1 MHRLLTKKHRDD
13 DQPKSTNKLRSFK
26 RNKSQPP
33 PASRPQVDLTQA
45 LPPTDDFRISLMM
58 PNLEKRFSVLR
69 DGERPE
75 QGQGPGV
82 NGIGYGALA
91 SGTMFS
97 DGKDGEFARAPPG
110 GAGLADI
117 TEVASIRSGSRAE
130 GSIDLAERPNVSQ
143 NEEYNGGVMNRPRHG
158 EGNVLFGGRQKVYR
172 INPAAGSSEDVG
184 ESPLS
189 PIGRGRMGGRALY
202 TDDLPASSGF
212 SKSPVD
218 KPPGRSQSPPPSNYN
233 LDRNTQ
239 SSTASGP
246 SSLTRS
252 STTAT
257 STSTN
262 SRNFTPNA
270 GFNQFNAATS
280 SKPRKL
286 IYEQALDRDVNER
299 ELNALE
305 NHRLAIMAQK
315 RTGSASPHPYSDEDE
330 KRRAMSPPVRSF
342 ARPFS
347 PPHNEPETRGRSRS
361 PAQGSRGSRQ
371 DDIDLESRDERQ
383 NTAPSSKPHTKDV
396 PFSFGFENRNEA
408 PKPSFPGLNTL
419 VNHYGLP
426 TPRPES
432 DEYQATNHQQS
443 APVAANGPTPS
454 PSPLTENYTR
464 DPSISQTS
472 ESNMEREQA
481 AYSISR
487 RSSASDLGAGA
498 TQQTTFFEASDS
510 EREMDD
516 GASSVYEDDPYMPFE
531 EVDDDPGFPNRNII
545 PAFNPQNPPMFAPIS
560 PPPFANQDVTPL
572 HDSDSPTLPPNA
584 GLSTMIR
591 QHLRSDSGISSI
603 YTPSMHIKV
612 SEPHHEPASIAQAMA
627 GWDNQYAD
635 YDEEAPFQSEA
646 AAEYNEP
653 KPKVS
658 LTELRKKESYEKT
671 QPEIQ
676 PEEQQNLLRS
686 PPMERNPS
694 ENTMMSAVDD
704 EADEWRTQLEEK
716 KRMLQQ
722 RLQEHSG
729 RNSPAPGY
737 ADSNDEHQKNSIL
750 KPGVLGNMLKG
761 KGSPAGSPGGRE
773 DAKAM
778 KTLGI
783 SPMLNQSKD
792 SFGRREDEE
801 EMLQERPEGKMRQMP
816 GRPDM
821 QPNDMRP
828 RGPGQLPRMPPH
840 GFPYGH
846 GSGPHQRPPQ
856 NGPQNQSLPSGP
868 RSFLPMTG
876 PPQHDSRKPPG
887 HIPIDSGMPTSSN
900 MHRDFVEQG
909 RNGPRP
915 GPPHGHR
922 GPPGGNGPE
931 HAEREFRPPH
941 DRPKDSRGPP
951 QQQGGR
957 SRTRSNA
964 QRPNNMPHQSP
975 PHTKINVRGRPSE
988 EEQRGRQRGP
998 STRGPGMNETG
1009 GVMTTVTAGPTP
1021 QPLNVEK
1028 KSQSTPRPKN
1038 GEPAPTREAFGEMRS
1053 PPVKPET
1060 KNTEAPT
1067 QDRRPANLTIPTGEI
1082 PQSKFSPEDSPQGFR
1097 GRFRSNSKSQ
1107 KIINSM
1113 ALFEQEAPPSMP
1125 SPPKQPGALTGSALA
1140 KTPIAMAAGS
1150 PAKTLAELTGSDGAN
1165 PAFQATGSASTTRD
1179 GKKIRIRKGDI
1190 SEPTLLHTTSQ
1201 MPVSKLIDAGGTGY
1215 RGILPPGLSDST
1227 QRQRSGSD
1235 ESISRA
1241 ARGNHVP
1248 GPVQRTSDP
1257 DGEKARVLRKAVS
1270 DGGALRERAA
1280 SNGKHPRPAMPSPA
1294 PFFGADGRPL
1304 NTPPFFNNA
1313 PAGMI

>member
-13 DQPKSTNKLRSFK
+13 EQPKSTNKLRSFK

-69 DGERPE
+69 EGE
-75 QGQGPGV
+75 QGHGPGV

-97 DGKDGEFARAPPG
+97 DGRDNEFVRPPPG

-130 GSIDLAERPNVSQ
+130 GSIDLTERPNVNQ
-143 NEEYNGGVMNRPRHG
+143 GEDYNGGVMNRPRHG

-172 INPAAGSSEDVG
+172 INPAATGSSEDIG

-202 TDDLPASSGF
+202 TDDLPLSSGF
-212 SKSPVD
+212 SKSPAD
-218 KPPGRSQSPPPSNYN
+218 KGPGRSQSPPPSNYN

-239 SSTASGP
+239 SSTTSGP

-270 GFNQFNAATS
+270 GFNQFNSATS

-305 NHRLAIMAQK
+305 NHRLAIMGQK
-315 RTGSASPHPYSDEDE
+315 RTGSASPHPYADEDE
-330 KRRAMSPPVRSF
+330 KRRQMSPHVRSF
-342 ARPFS
+342 TRPFS
-347 PPHNEPETRGRSRS
+347 PHNEPETRGRSRS
-361 PAQGSRGSRQ
+361 PAQGSRGSHQREDQ
-371 DDIDLESRDERQ
+371 DVPQVAAPESEH
-383 NTAPSSKPHTKDV
+383 SSSV
-396 PFSFGFENRNEA
+396 PFSFGFEERNDV
-408 PKPSFPGLNTL
+408 PKSSYPGLNTL

-432 DEYQATNHQQS
+432 DEYQEANPQHPT
-443 APVAANGPTPS
+443 PVAANGPTPS
-454 PSPLTENYTR
+454 PSPLTENYAR
-464 DPSISQTS
+464 DPSISHTS
-472 ESNMEREQA
+472 ESAIDGERA

-487 RSSASDLGAGA
+487 RSSASDLGPGNM
-498 TQQTTFFEASDS
+498 QQTTFFEASDS
-510 EREMDD
+510 EREIDD
-516 GASSVYEDDPYMPFE
+516 GASSVYEDDPYLPFE
-531 EVDDDPGFPNRNII
+531 EGDDSAFSPRNII
-545 PAFNPQNPPMFAPIS
+545 PAFSPQKPPMFSPMSS
-560 PPPFANQDVTPL
+560 PPLAVHDSTPL

-603 YTPSMHIKV
+603 YAPSMHVKV

-646 AAEYNEP
+646 AVDYSEV
-653 KPKVS
+653 KPKFS
-658 LTELRKKESYEKT
+658 MAELKKKESDDKF
-671 QPEIQ
+671 Q
-676 PEEQQNLLRS
+676 PEEQQGFLKS
-686 PPMERNPS
+686 APMERNPS
-694 ENTMMSAVDD
+694 ENAISVADD

-737 ADSNDEHQKNSIL
+737 TDASDEPQKNSIL

-773 DAKAM
+773 DKVAR
-778 KTLGI
+778 TLGI

-792 SFGRREDEE
+792 SFGRRDDEE
-801 EMLQERPEGKMRQMP
+801 EFTQERPEGKMRQMP
-816 GRPDM
+816 NRPDM
-821 QPNDMRP
+821 QPPHDMRS

-846 GSGPHQRPPQ
+846 GPGPHQRPPQ
-856 NGPQNQSLPSGP
+856 NGPQNQPLPSGP
-868 RSFLPMTG
+868 RSFVPMAA
-876 PPQHDSRKPPG
+876 PPQPGSRKAPG
-887 HIPIDSGMPTSSN
+887 HIPIDSGMPATPN
-900 MHRDFVEQG
+900 MHRDFAEQG

-915 GPPHGHR
+915 GPGMPPHMHR
-922 GPPGGNGPE
+922 GPPSNGNGHE
-931 HAEREFRPPH
+931 HPNNEFRPPH
-941 DRPKDSRGPP
+941 DRPGDHRGPP
-951 QQQGGR
+951 PQQGGR
-957 SRTRSNA
+957 SRARSNA
-964 QRPNNMPHQSP
+964 QRPNNTPHQSP
-975 PHTKINVRGRPSE
+975 PHSKRSVRGRPSE
-988 EEQRGRQRGP
+988 EELRGRQRGP
-998 STRGPGMNETG
+998 SGRAPGVNEVA
-1009 GVMTTVTAGPTP
+1009 GVMTTVTAGSTP
-1021 QPLNVEK
+1021 APLNFDK
-1028 KSQSTPRPKN
+1028 KPQGPSRPKN
-1038 GEPAPTREAFGEMRS
+1038 GEPAQPREGFGEMRS
-1053 PPVKPET
+1053 PPVK
-1060 KNTEAPT
+1060 TEAKNQETPA
-1067 QDRRPANLTIPTGEI
+1067 QDRRPANLTIPTGDI

-1107 KIINSM
+1107 KISSM
-1113 ALFEQEAPPSMP
+1113 AMFEQEAPPSMP
-1125 SPPKQPGALTGSALA
+1125 SPPKQTGPVTAASSLA
-1140 KTPIAMAAGS
+1140 KTPIAVAAGS
-1150 PAKTLAELTGSDGAN
+1150 PAKTLAELTGSDGVN

-1179 GKKIRIRKGDI
+1179 GKKVRIRKGDI

-1235 ESISRA
+1235 ESIQRA
-1241 ARGNHVP
+1241 ARGGHVP
-1248 GPVQRTSDP
+1248 ASVQRTSDP

-1280 SNGKHPRPAMPSPA
+1280 SSAKHPRPAVPSPA
-1294 PFFGADGRPL
+1294 PFFGSDGRPL
-1304 NTPPFFNNA
+1304 NAPPFFNNA